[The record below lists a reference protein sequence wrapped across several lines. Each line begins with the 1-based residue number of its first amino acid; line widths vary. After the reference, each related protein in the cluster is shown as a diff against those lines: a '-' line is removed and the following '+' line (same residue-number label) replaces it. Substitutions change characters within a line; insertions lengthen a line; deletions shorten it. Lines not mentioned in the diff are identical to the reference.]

1 MRTKYRVKIAYD
13 RTRVYPWRFMCEG
26 CGYTSLSTPSAAVAH
41 DLATSHAARCEDL
54 HWLNWQAA
62 CPSCCKT
69 AYGGV
74 IAPACPACQGYGWVK
89 EAAA

>member
-62 CPSCCKT
+62 CPSCKAACKV
-69 AYGGV
+69 AR
-74 IAPACPACQGYGWVK
+74 ACHVCLGYGW
-89 EAAA
+89 EREREGLE